1 MKKKSCLTGRAR
13 SIFRG
18 SGIVC
23 NFDQFGNL
31 DPGHSRTPEVRM
43 GNDAKCDNN
52 GNTYDLNDISL
63 RAEDLETLYSSSPS
77 RTLHWGHG
85 TINSEYNNSIII
97 NKDSFE
103 FMNKLLLIVFNHFT
117 AHQIY

>member
-1 MKKKSCLTGRAR
+1 MVKKKPCLTCRAR

-31 DPGHSRTPEVRM
+31 DPGHSRTSEVRM

-77 RTLHWGHG
+77 RTLIALGAQ
-85 TINSEYNNSIII
+85 
-97 NKDSFE
+97 D
-103 FMNKLLLIVFNHFT
+103 
-117 AHQIY
+117 HQFGI